1 MFDGTHQTV
10 KVLMKRSVLSSR
22 RSFFNYIG
30 TVDGNHQCIRLI
42 WIRVMTIIVNKK
54 REITEKY
61 DENKEWKW
69 QSCRICGTDQ

>member
-1 MFDGTHQTV
+1 MFDDIHQTV

-30 TVDGNHQCIRLI
+30 TIDDNHQSICLI
-42 WIRVMTIIVNKK
+42 WIRMMVIVINK